1 MTIVSTT
8 IIHPNPGVN
17 WDDVQKQLKRGTALL
32 SKHGA
37 ENVTVLVTM
46 VGGQGTNAIGML
58 ATAEDWAGYGNDGGQ
73 SMFAAYVKKHPKNP
87 TYKNDLGFIWCDHD
101 MKLPESEKLIRE
113 AIDLVLEREAQRGG
127 H

>member
-1 MTIVSTT
+1 MTIVATT

-46 VGGQGTNAIGML
+46 VGGQGTNAIGIL
-58 ATAEDWAGYGNDGGQ
+58 ATAEDWAAYGKVQQAFTSDPDFQGLMIDAGKIATWEN
-73 SMFAAYVKKHPKNP
+73 YVSQ
-87 TYKNDLGFIWCDHD
+87 T
-101 MKLPESEKLIRE
+101 
-113 AIDLVLEREAQRGG
+113 IDV
-127 H
+127 